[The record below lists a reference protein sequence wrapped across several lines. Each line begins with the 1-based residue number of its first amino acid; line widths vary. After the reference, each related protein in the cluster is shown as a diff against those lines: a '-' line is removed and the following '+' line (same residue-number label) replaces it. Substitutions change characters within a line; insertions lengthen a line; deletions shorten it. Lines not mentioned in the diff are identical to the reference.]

1 MPYAADPR
9 HTNALSL
16 RVRQHPLQRYA
27 DAVLVRARGRRVL
40 SQVRCRVAGNNDRD
54 SGRSPYQL
62 HATTPHTTK
71 QSVAR
76 VSALLIGR
84 VCVCLSDPARC
95 NPVQPTRSFDDIASE
110 AAMNPCQVVQADD
123 LGKACTSIDV
133 NNSRTGL
140 PVLLK
145 GFGVSNTAA
154 AQLALMLERYET
166 TRITSNLTANR
177 TTTSPSGAGTS
188 GRRLASVS
196 GGGVVRVAVYTCPGG
211 EEACP
216 NDGTDGIPLCAQ
228 PYQGPMCSQC
238 SVGYSLG

>member
-1 MPYAADPR
+1 M
-9 HTNALSL
+9 
-16 RVRQHPLQRYA
+16 
-27 DAVLVRARGRRVL
+27 
-40 SQVRCRVAGNNDRD
+40 RCRVAGNDDRE
-54 SGRSPYQL
+54 GVLTNCMHR
-62 HATTPHTTK
+62 TPT
-71 QSVAR
+71 QQNE
-76 VSALLIGR
+76 ALL
-84 VCVCLSDPARC
+84 VCLLGDWPFACICLSDPARC

-123 LGKACTSIDV
+123 LGTACTSIDV

-154 AQLALMLERYET
+154 AQLALTLERYET
-166 TRITSNLTANR
+166 TRITSNPTANR

-196 GGGVVRVAVYTCPGG
+196 GGGVVRVTVYTCPGG
-211 EEACP
+211 EEACS

-228 PYQGPMCSQC
+228 PYCGPMCSQC